1 MAVQDRRF
9 TERSEPRPVDNETV
23 HDGLIAQEVKAA
35 MDELGIVWSG
45 WSANESN
52 GKQGLQ
58 YGSLTVPLIKAVQEQ
73 QDQIEDLKM
82 KYEELAAQ
90 NQKLLDMMSN

>member
-1 MAVQDRRF
+1 MAIRDKRF
-9 TERSEPRPVDNETV
+9 TERNESRPADKETV

-73 QDQIEDLKM
+73 QDQIEDLM
-82 KYEELAAQ
+82 RKYEELAAQ